1 MGLGG
6 TMDSVASKL
15 NLMEVGTRYS
25 HYMEL
30 KEVFLLGIDVI
41 DRMNQS
47 FVNNSDKK
55 LKEDLQT
62 SVSCIEKRLAYLVN
76 YSMEASQYS
85 DFGREIDRIQPHR
98 TPLLTAGSSNDTSQ
112 NPPQDSNPRRPEEDS
127 GGETAN
133 A

>member
-1 MGLGG
+1 
-6 TMDSVASKL
+6 MDSVASKL
-15 NLMEVGTRYS
+15 NLLEIGTRYS

-47 FVNNSDKK
+47 YVSDTDKK
-55 LKEDLQT
+55 MKADLAT
-62 SVSCIEKRLAYLVN
+62 TVGMIEKRLAYLVS
-76 YSMEASQYS
+76 YSTEASQYS

-98 TPLLTAGSSNDTSQ
+98 TLPLTAGSPNEQTPQQ
-112 NPPQDSNPRRPEEDS
+112 NPNRPSTQEDS
-127 GGETAN
+127 GGETTN

>member
-1 MGLGG
+1 
-6 TMDSVASKL
+6 MDSVASKL
-15 NLMEVGTRYS
+15 NLMETGTRYS

-47 FVNNSDKK
+47 YVSDTDKK
-55 LKEDLQT
+55 MKADLT
-62 SVSCIEKRLAYLVN
+62 TTVGMIEKRLAYLVS
-76 YSMEASQYS
+76 YSTEASQYS

-98 TPLLTAGSSNDTSQ
+98 TPQLTAGSPNEQTPKSQQ
-112 NPPQDSNPRRPEEDS
+112 NPNRPSTQEDS

>member
-1 MGLGG
+1 
-6 TMDSVASKL
+6 MDSVASKL
-15 NLMEVGTRYS
+15 NLMETGTRYS
-25 HYMEL
+25 QL

-47 FVNNSDKK
+47 YVSDTDKK
-55 LKEDLQT
+55 MKADLT
-62 SVSCIEKRLAYLVN
+62 TTVGMIEKRLAYLVS
-76 YSMEASQYS
+76 YSTEASQYS

-98 TPLLTAGSSNDTSQ
+98 TPQLTAGSLNEQTPKSQQ
-112 NPPQDSNPRRPEEDS
+112 NPNRPSTQEDS

>member
-1 MGLGG
+1 
-6 TMDSVASKL
+6 MDSVASKL
-15 NLMEVGTRYS
+15 NLMEMGTRYT

-47 FVNNSDKK
+47 YVSDSDRKMRAE
-55 LKEDLQT
+55 LVT
-62 SVSCIEKRLAYLVN
+62 TVAMIEKRLAYLVS
-76 YSMEASQYS
+76 YSVEASQFS
-85 DFGREIDRIQPHR
+85 DFGREIDRIQPHK
-98 TPLLTAGSSNDTSQ
+98 TPQLTTGSPNVSSQ
-112 NPPQDSNPRRPEEDS
+112 ANSPQPQDSNRRRPEEDS